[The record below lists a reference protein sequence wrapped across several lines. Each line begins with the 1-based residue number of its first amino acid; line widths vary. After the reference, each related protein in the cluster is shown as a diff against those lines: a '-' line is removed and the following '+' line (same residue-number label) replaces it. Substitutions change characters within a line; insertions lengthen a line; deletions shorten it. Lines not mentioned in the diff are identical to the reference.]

1 VSARKLNPQQVQRIL
16 TRVPFNR
23 MLGMRLFRMHEDGIT
38 LACRVREE
46 LRNSAG
52 IAHGG
57 VAAAM
62 ADAAV
67 GIAIQRHFGG
77 GRAITTVEM
86 KVNYFQPI
94 ARGNLF
100 ARSHL
105 LQIGCTLCVGLVDLS
120 DAGAHPVGTALV
132 TYMFLDRLR
141 DSQAT
146 PSGKIPGRRGRTHAN
161 RH

>member
-1 VSARKLNPQQVQRIL
+1 
-16 TRVPFNR
+16 
-23 MLGMRLFRMHEDGIT
+23 MLGMRLYRVHEDGIT
-38 LACRVREE
+38 LACRVREK

-67 GIAIQRHFGG
+67 EIAIQRHFGG

-86 KVNYFQPI
+86 KVNYFQPV

-105 LQIGCTLCVGLVDLS
+105 LRIGCTLCVGLVDLS
-120 DAGAHPVGTALV
+120 DAGARPVGAALV

-141 DSQAT
+141 DSQTT
-146 PSGKIPGRRGRTHAN
+146 PSATSPGRRGRAHADP
-161 RH
+161 H